1 MDGHGL
7 CRLVDRV
14 RAEVGKA
21 SLHDG
26 LVFFWSSCLAI
37 VGYEFRKIR
46 PGDDERYAAARVEH
60 HLALWI
66 GTIKIGLFAVL
77 LKRDGNQRPR
87 SYEVF
92 GRRLAWLQAS
102 SMLLAAVLAIIG
114 ARIAAGSAYRRANKL
129 HWEGSGFHRLRE
141 HVAERERI
149 NGVLHALRQELIQ
162 LWFMLAGDI
171 AQPIEAVDPARKLLP
186 YWPCNQSYF
195 SIFDANAAAIGL
207 VENEQLRT
215 SLVRTFML
223 AKRLVDQYQRYNRVQ
238 DNALLLPPEGQDMSS
253 NTTYALHA
261 GAFAVVETYRTL
273 KPNVE
278 QLRNLLDAEL
288 RLPRIPLPFI
298 DGAPASQNVSERH
311 EDP

>member
-1 MDGHGL
+1 MHLGL
-7 CRLVDRV
+7 
-14 RAEVGKA
+14 
-21 SLHDG
+21 SLHR
-26 LVFFWSSCLAI
+26 LSHAFS
-37 VGYEFRKIR
+37 EFCSQLS
-46 PGDDERYAAARVEH
+46 PG
-60 HLALWI
+60 
-66 GTIKIGLFAVL
+66 
-77 LKRDGNQRPR
+77 
-87 SYEVF
+87 
-92 GRRLAWLQAS
+92 AWLQAS

-129 HWEGSGFHRLRE
+129 HWEEAEFHRLRE
-141 HVAERERI
+141 DAAERERI

-162 LWFMLAGDI
+162 LWFMLASDI
-171 AQPIEAVDPARKLLP
+171 AKPIEAVAPALKLLP

-195 SIFDANAAAIGL
+195 SIFNANAAAIGL

-223 AKRLVDQYQRYNRVQ
+223 AKRLVDQYQRYNRVH
-238 DNALLLPPEGQDMSS
+238 DNALLLPSEGQDMSS

-261 GAFAVVETYRTL
+261 GAFAVVEAYRTL

-288 RLPRIPLPFI
+288 GLPRIPLPFI

-311 EDP
+311 EDPVPTSDSK